1 MIVESQADLG
11 QQIQVQSVRRDT
23 GQRHGTHGT
32 HGTHGKVVE
41 RSNKLMIFYG
51 NQWEFV
57 LLRKLLSMGYLSIY
71 LSISRTKIGDI
82 LWDIDGNSWDIKGQL
97 MDISYHIMGIS
108 MEYIYIPHHLWIN
121 RIIFGG
127 LFERMVPK
135 NLMVYHGSSSFSPVE
150 LLFGGTV
157 SSLF

>member
-1 MIVESQADLG
+1 MIVESQADRG
-11 QQIQVQSVRRDT
+11 QQIQVQSVRRDP
-23 GQRHGTHGT
+23 GQRHGT

-108 MEYIYIPHHLWIN
+108 MEYIYIYPTICES
-121 RIIFGG
+121 IG
-127 LFERMVPK
+127 LFLGVCLNVWCPK
-135 NLMVYHGSSSFSPVE
+135 
-150 LLFGGTV
+150 T
-157 SSLF
+157 